1 MYEAT
6 DRKSTAAEY
15 PAGSHIRES
24 DWHVLAGFWHPVAFS
39 SEVGEGPVASRLLD
53 VDLVVYRTSE
63 GVAVARDLCVHR
75 GSRLSGGWISDDGD
89 CIVCPYHGLHY
100 DRSGQ
105 CTRIPANAPDRPPPP
120 KTMRLFSYL
129 ATERYGIVWACMK
142 PEPIRPLPDWPHFE
156 DYGPEWL
163 RIQIPKGT
171 WAATASRH
179 CENFNDI
186 AHLSWVHMKTF
197 GNRARPVV
205 PDYTLKQ
212 TDYGL
217 YMELPYLEV
226 TPRRR
231 GEPARAN
238 P

>member
-39 SEVGEGPVASRLLD
+39 SEVGESPVASR
-53 VDLVVYRTSE
+53 R
-63 GVAVARDLCVHR
+63 
-75 GSRLSGGWISDDGD
+75 
-89 CIVCPYHGLHY
+89 
-100 DRSGQ
+100 
-105 CTRIPANAPDRPPPP
+105 
-120 KTMRLFSYL
+120 
-129 ATERYGIVWACMK
+129 
-142 PEPIRPLPDWPHFE
+142 PHFE